1 MTSEKGFELA
11 YMQNNSHFPDTLGG
25 HLTLSQLTSG
35 RRMCKPPYL
44 SHGVNLVQ
52 IRPRLLAHDAS
63 LMLSAPHPLIGF
75 APRGGAGD
83 DDRERFCVNSLISS
97 R

>member
-25 HLTLSQLTSG
+25 HLTLSQLTCG

-44 SHGVNLVQ
+44 SHGGYMLPLEIVNLVQ
-52 IRPRLLAHDAS
+52 IRPRSLAHDAS

-75 APRGGAGD
+75 CTPWRGGRG
-83 DDRERFCVNSLISS
+83 
-97 R
+97 